1 MEALTEPFLTYERAL
16 LYGST
21 DQLPAVVEHDRQWP
35 TVDLDDPASS
45 SNGNVPLTPRSSGP
59 IRRERH
65 NDRDG
70 DDTRP
75 RRCTRWHGCS
85 T

>member
-35 TVDLDDPASS
+35 TVDLDDP
-45 SNGNVPLTPRSSGP
+45 GVKGE
-59 IRRERH
+59 RERAVDAAIQRAH
-65 NDRDG
+65 P
-70 DDTRP
+70 TRAP
-75 RRCTRWHGCS
+75 QRQRRR
-85 T
+85 